1 MKNRSLIGAGLAA
14 AVLGLSVAGFAA
26 SDASAKT
33 LKAAIGLATSS
44 AQYYAFE
51 KFAEYVEKNSD
62 LKIKLFSMSL
72 LNLKETPPGV
82 RDGIADMGF
91 VLPPY
96 YPAEYAENN
105 LVSNLSMLS
114 TTGTQ
119 VESPGAAMAGA
130 TSEYTYFQCPE
141 CLK

>member
-1 MKNRSLIGAGLAA
+1 MKRLAIVRAAVAASVLGLAA
-14 AVLGLSVAGFAA
+14 STVMAPA
-26 SDASAKT
+26 ASAKT
-33 LKAAIGLATSS
+33 MKAAVGLATSS
-44 AQYYAFE
+44 AQYYAYE
-51 KFAEYVEKNSD
+51 LFADYVKANTD
-62 LKIKLFSMSL
+62 VKIKVFSMSL

-105 LVSNLSMLS
+105 LPANLSMLS
-114 TTGTQ
+114 TTGKQ

-130 TSEYTYFQCPE
+130 TSEYTYFHCPE
-141 CLK
+141 CL